1 MSKQKEKEPS
11 PYMNIYLGDL
21 KTPWVEYCASVGKKP
36 GAALREAIEKQLAGL
51 QADKARTVF
60 KPVEEVQHKAKK
72 RFEIML
78 TDSERDALAARANE
92 ENCSRRQ
99 FVIDALRAALTHEP
113 QFSMKEIEVLGES
126 NFQLLAVGR
135 NLNQI
140 ARRLNEGKYESV
152 TVERMEELRKIIDAH
167 VQKASDSIRAN
178 IERWNLR

>member
-1 MSKQKEKEPS
+1 MTKHKEKEPS

-21 KTPWVEYCASVGKKP
+21 KAPWVEYCSSVGKKP

-51 QADKARTVF
+51 QVGRPKTVF
-60 KPVEEVQHKAKK
+60 KPVEKVQHKAKK

-92 ENCSRRQ
+92 ENCSGRQ

-113 QFSMKEIEVLGES
+113 QLSMKEIEILGES

-140 ARRLNEGKYESV
+140 ARRLNEDKYEPI
-152 TVERMEELRKIIDAH
+152 TVERIEELRKIIDAH
-167 VQKASDSIRAN
+167 VQQASDSIRAN
-178 IERWNLR
+178 VERWNLR

>member
-1 MSKQKEKEPS
+1 MTKHKEKEPS

-21 KTPWVEYCASVGKKP
+21 KAPWVEYCSPVGKKP
-36 GAALREAIEKQLAGL
+36 GAALREAIEKQLVGL
-51 QADKARTVF
+51 QIGRPKTVF

-78 TDSERDALAARANE
+78 TDSERNALATRANE
-92 ENCSRRQ
+92 ENCSGRQ

-113 QFSMKEIEVLGES
+113 QLSMKEIEILGES

-140 ARRLNEGKYESV
+140 ARFLNEGKYEPV
-152 TVERMEELRKIIDAH
+152 TVESMEELKKFIDVN
-167 VQKASDSIRAN
+167 VQKESDSIRKN
-178 IERWNLR
+178 TERWSLK

>member
-1 MSKQKEKEPS
+1 MEKPS
-11 PYMNIYLGDL
+11 RAMNIHLGEL
-21 KTPWVEYCASVGKKP
+21 KKPWIEYCSSVGKKP
-36 GAALREAIEKQLAGL
+36 GAALREAIEKQLAEL
-51 QADKARTVF
+51 QGGRPKTVF

-78 TDSERDALAARANE
+78 TDSERDALATRANE
-92 ENCSRRQ
+92 ENCSGRQ

-113 QFSMKEIEVLGES
+113 QLSMKEIEILGES

-140 ARRLNEGKYESV
+140 ARRLNEGKYEPV
-152 TVERMEELRKIIDAH
+152 TVERIAELRKIIDAH

-178 IERWNLR
+178 IERWSLR